1 MTTAV
6 ATTTNEATTA
16 ATPTIMKP
24 TITPKKQMTPT
35 SSATTTNSPPVEPSP
50 YGNVDDLV
58 IKTNERVRWT
68 EELHEIFVK
77 TTLKLGPKAVPSR
90 ILSEMN
96 CKQLTREQVASHL
109 QNYRSILF
117 PPAAGA
123 QDKKAPAAPKK
134 NAKSGQT
141 SAAAGKRKLEEN
153 AIQPKGSSRK
163 KQKAQKPTQ
172 TKITPQPAR
181 VVVKTETAPKVATQP
196 IPTILAAS
204 PIPAEFQLAPS
215 NEQHAFVNSFLSEE
229 LFAATSNVG
238 GCTAGSC
245 AFEHQFVEG
254 RLALLQSGDHDG
266 RLDFLSTETQPS
278 IQRQEEPSS
287 TERHEERAH
296 SMVEVEEDLFSPSS
310 SCASSPYS
318 SPEPV
323 APIPKSQ
330 PFFNILSSETAPFEL
345 DFPGAPST
353 KTTSTSELVEL
364 QLSLDDFFSN
374 FQHSASQVGTG
385 ASTTEFPFFEMGS
398 AEPNPCFCC
407 PTVGGSAKTI
417 EI

>member
-1 MTTAV
+1 
-6 ATTTNEATTA
+6 
-16 ATPTIMKP
+16 
-24 TITPKKQMTPT
+24 
-35 SSATTTNSPPVEPSP
+35 
-50 YGNVDDLV
+50 
-58 IKTNERVRWT
+58 
-68 EELHEIFVK
+68 
-77 TTLKLGPKAVPSR
+77 
-90 ILSEMN
+90 
-96 CKQLTREQVASHL
+96 
-109 QNYRSILF
+109 
-117 PPAAGA
+117 
-123 QDKKAPAAPKK
+123 
-134 NAKSGQT
+134 
-141 SAAAGKRKLEEN
+141 LEEN

-172 TKITPQPAR
+172 AKISPQPTP
-181 VVVKTETAPKVATQP
+181 VVVKTQPAPKAVTPAP
-196 IPTILAAS
+196 VPTVLAAS
-204 PIPAEFQLAPS
+204 PIPAEFQS

-229 LFAATSNVG
+229 LFAATSNNVG

-245 AFEHQFVEG
+245 AFEHDQFVEG

-278 IQRQEEPSS
+278 ILRQEEPSS

-323 APIPKSQ
+323 APLPKSQ
-330 PFFNILSSETAPFEL
+330 PFFNILSSETAPFEI
-345 DFPGAPST
+345 DFPAAPSSRP
-353 KTTSTSELVEL
+353 TTIPSTTGVTTSELVEL

-374 FQHSASQVGTG
+374 FQLSANQVGTG
-385 ASTTEFPFFEMGS
+385 APTTEVTSDFPFSFEMGS

-407 PTVGGSAKTI
+407 PTAGSAKTI